1 LVRIGFDERFSISE
15 ALILPG
21 DSEPLLGAIP
31 MEAMDLVVNPS
42 TQTLSGNPKHG
53 GEWILTLKGIR

>member
-1 LVRIGFDERFSISE
+1 L
-15 ALILPG
+15 
-21 DSEPLLGAIP
+21 
-31 MEAMDLVVNPS
+31 EAMDLVVNPS